1 MKNKD
6 FAKFSKRNTHK
17 RRAKDKAKAEL
28 LSAIRQVE
36 ESYYGF
42 KVKDSFD
49 EGRRGRVSPSPFKG
63 EKEGEGIFSSSK
75 SGFGFVK
82 LPDAER
88 DIFIPEH
95 KTKGA
100 IDGDKVKIIYHSYK
114 GYDGNERTEG
124 RVTEIVCYGRKFI
137 IGTLDEEIYRHG
149 RRRYK
154 KDIVIPDDQ
163 GLPFPFAVSETMGA
177 EVGDKVVCELQR
189 RSFEPECKV
198 TKILGH
204 TESREA
210 NYEAI
215 LIDEG
220 IDTEFSDE
228 EIEFANEAS
237 MLEVCEA
244 GRFIPDGFI
253 LTMDSE
259 GAKDLDD
266 AVSLEKTEG
275 GYLLG
280 VHIADV
286 AHYVKERTVLDR
298 CVMARGT
305 SVYFT
310 DKVVPML
317 PTSLS
322 NGACSLNAG
331 EKKYTLSA
339 MIRLTDEGEIE
350 GCEIYESVIVSRIR
364 GIYSEINRVLEG
376 ESGELAEKY
385 KEAIPT
391 LKLMRTLY
399 EKLLSKREK
408 EGYIDFGNE
417 EAEIVLDNDGS
428 PMEIIPSDRG
438 ISERIIEHFMLTAN
452 EAVANLLHG
461 RDIPCVYRIHELP
474 PKDKLSDFVKYAA
487 NLGLDTREISKGEPE
502 AAAFR
507 RLLSDA
513 EKKGVFEAASMTM
526 LRAMS
531 KAVYSADC
539 KPHFGLGV
547 ECYCHFT
554 SPIRRL
560 SDLATHR
567 IIKNAYINGK
577 NPKSFASYARR
588 AAAAAT
594 EGELRAES
602 AERRIE
608 NLYKALYMAER
619 LGEEFSAVVISV
631 TQYGLFCRLENT
643 CEGLIPLSELPGEF
657 IFEEKTL
664 TLRSR
669 DASFKIADK
678 LTVILEEVDL
688 IRGKLRFSIT

>member
-28 LSAIRQVE
+28 LRAVRAVE
-36 ESYYGF
+36 ESYSDF
-42 KVKDSFD
+42 KIKDSLD
-49 EGRRGRVSPSPFKG
+49 EGRRGRASASRFND
-63 EKEGEGIFSSSK
+63 EIEAEGIFSSSR

-82 LPDAER
+82 LSDAVR
-88 DIFIPEH
+88 DIFIPEN
-95 KTKGA
+95 KTRGA
-100 IDGDKVKIIYHSYK
+100 IDGDKVRIIYHSYK

-124 RVTEIVCYGRKFI
+124 RVKEILAFGRKQV

-154 KDIVIPDDQ
+154 KDIVIPDDP
-163 GLPFPFAVSETMGA
+163 GLPFPFAVNDTMGA
-177 EVGDKVVCELQR
+177 EVGEKVVCELQR
-189 RSFEPECKV
+189 KSFEPECRV
-198 TKILGH
+198 IKILGH

-220 IDTEFSDE
+220 IESEFTPEETLAAE
-228 EIEFANEAS
+228 EISALDVSEE
-237 MLEVCEA
+237 
-244 GRFIPDGFI
+244 GRFVPEGFI

-266 AVSLEKTEG
+266 AVSLEKTDG

-286 AHYVKERTVLDR
+286 SHYVKERTVLDR
-298 CVMARGT
+298 CAMARGT

-317 PTSLS
+317 PTALS
-322 NGACSLNAG
+322 NRACSLNSG

-339 MIRLTDEGEIE
+339 MISLDEEGKIL
-350 GCEIYESVIVSRIR
+350 GCEVYESVIVSRIR
-364 GIYSEINRVLEG
+364 GVYSEINRVLDG
-376 ESGELAEKY
+376 EDGEMREKY
-385 KEAIPT
+385 KEALPT
-391 LKLMRTLY
+391 LKLMNTLY
-399 EKLLSKREK
+399 EKLLDRRER
-408 EGYIDFGNE
+408 EGYIDFGNDDTVIILGE
-417 EAEIVLDNDGS
+417 DGS
-428 PMEIIPSDRG
+428 PRQIQPALRG
-438 ISERIIEHFMLTAN
+438 VSERIIEQFMLTAN
-452 EAVANLLHG
+452 EAVANLLHEKE
-461 RDIPCVYRIHELP
+461 IPCVYRIHEPP
-474 PKDKLSDFVKYAA
+474 PKDKLSDFIKYAA
-487 NLGLDTREISKGEPE
+487 NLGLDTREISRGEPD
-502 AAAFR
+502 ASAFR
-507 RLLSDA
+507 RLLSEA
-513 EKKGVFEAASMTM
+513 EEKEVFDAASMTM

-531 KAVYSADC
+531 KAVYSPDC

-567 IIKNAYINGK
+567 IIKNVYINGK
-577 NPKSFASYARR
+577 NPKSYSSLAKR

-594 EGELRAES
+594 EGELRAEA

-619 LGEEFSAVVISV
+619 LGEEFSATVISV

-643 CEGLIPLSELPGEF
+643 CEGLIPISELPGEF

-669 DASFKIADK
+669 DRSFKIADK

-688 IRGKLRFSIT
+688 IRGKLRFSIA